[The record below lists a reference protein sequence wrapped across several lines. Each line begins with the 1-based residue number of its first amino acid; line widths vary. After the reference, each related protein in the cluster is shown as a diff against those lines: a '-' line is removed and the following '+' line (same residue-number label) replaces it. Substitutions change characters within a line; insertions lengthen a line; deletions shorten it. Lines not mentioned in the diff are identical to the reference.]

1 MGSGGETRITIE
13 VAYAT
18 PGRQTLIEIDVA
30 AGTTVGEAIAL
41 SGIRAAHPEIALH
54 GARVGIFGKL
64 APLDAV
70 LQERDRVEIYRPL
83 QAEPREAR
91 RRRVEGRRRA
101 GKK

>member
-1 MGSGGETRITIE
+1 MGSGVETRITIE
-13 VAYAT
+13 VVYAT

-30 AGTTVGEAIAL
+30 TGTTAGEAIAL
-41 SGIRAAHPEIALH
+41 SGIRAAHPEIELA
-54 GARVGIFGKL
+54 GARVGIFSRL

-70 LQERDRVEIYRPL
+70 LREGDRVEIYRPL
-83 QAEPREAR
+83 HAGPREAR